1 MKTCHAIGCQLQCQ
15 PRHLFCGK
23 HWRMVPDDVQKDI
36 YRNCWR
42 DEKEC
47 KRAVGRAIVYVA
59 LREKRLSRETAQL
72 RLARLKEAG

>member
-1 MKTCHAIGCQLQCQ
+1 
-15 PRHLFCGK
+15 
-23 HWRMVPDDVQKDI
+23 MVPDDVQKDI